1 MTLRQ
6 RIAEI
11 ISPTTQSHRPGNGNG
26 NDNGHTLATTPSQ
39 RLGKITDE
47 GAWSLIAGGGPA
59 DRPWYELAQDM
70 TDALEAWRKNFLIR
84 QIVRLTTAYV
94 VGDGIKIVT
103 DQPSFET
110 FIDDFWNHRQN
121 QLSRRLASWCDE
133 LTRSGEL
140 FLVLFPNPA
149 DGMSYVRAIPAR
161 CIENVE
167 TDEDDYEKEITFRER
182 VLGKVETKK
191 WPSLIN
197 ANQTDAVMLH
207 YTINKPLGATR
218 GESDLT
224 PILPWVKR
232 YTAWLKDRVKFN
244 QIRTDMCAAWVKIQ
258 DDSQVTAKRRQYE
271 ANPPT
276 GGNIFVTGPGEELSF
291 PAANIDAGQAE
302 PDGVALRLAV
312 AAGANIPLHYLAEGT
327 SATKATA
334 QEMADPTRRHYRMR
348 QIDFGNI
355 LTDLC
360 EQAYIRRSRI
370 LDKDP
375 YIHNPQARAEMPDVS
390 REDNA
395 ALADAAKAITEAFNT
410 MQENGW
416 IDKETAVRLIFK
428 FAGEVLPEDRIQAI
442 ITGPANG
449 AGDEQ

>member
-1 MTLRQ
+1 MTILDHIRDVGASLVGA
-6 RIAEI
+6 R
-11 ISPTTQSHRPGNGNG
+11 SVGGNGHSPP
-26 NDNGHTLATTPSQ
+26 DTLGLDT
-39 RLGKITDE
+39 KITDE
-47 GAWSLIAGGGPA
+47 GAWSLIAGGGPT
-59 DRPWYELAQDM
+59 DRPWYDLAQDM
-70 TDALEAWRKNFLIR
+70 TDALDAWRKNFLIR

-94 VGDGIKIVT
+94 VGDGIKIISE
-103 DQPSFET
+103 QSPFQH

-121 QLSRRLASWCDE
+121 RLDRRLASWCDE

-161 CIENVE
+161 CIEHVE
-167 TDEDDYEKEITFRER
+167 TDKEDYEKEITYRER
-182 VLGKVETKK
+182 VLGQVEIKK
-191 WPSLIN
+191 WQSPRT
-197 ANQTDAVMLH
+197 ATATDPTMIH
-207 YTINKPLGATR
+207 YSINKPLGATR

-232 YTAWLKDRVKFN
+232 YTTWLKDRVKFN
-244 QIRTDMCAAWVKIQ
+244 QIRTDMAAAWVKIQ

-291 PAANIDAGQAE
+291 PAARIEAGQAE

-334 QEMADPTRRHYRMR
+334 QEMSDPTRRHYHMR

-360 EQAYIRRSRI
+360 EQAYLKRAQVRGIVA
-370 LDKDP
+370 
-375 YIHNPQARAEMPDVS
+375 YYHNPQARAEMPDVS
-390 REDNA
+390 REDNG
-395 ALADAAKAITEAFNT
+395 ALAEAAKAITEAFDT
-410 MQENGW
+410 MQEHGW

-428 FAGEVLPEDRIQAI
+428 FAGEVLPEQRIQAI
-442 ITGPANG
+442 INPE
-449 AGDEQ
+449 GDAPS